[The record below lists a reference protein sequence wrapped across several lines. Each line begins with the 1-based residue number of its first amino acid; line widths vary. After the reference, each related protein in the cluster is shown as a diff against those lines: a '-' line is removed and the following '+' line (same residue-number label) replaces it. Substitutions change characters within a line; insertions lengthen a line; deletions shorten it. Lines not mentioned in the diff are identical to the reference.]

1 MVGGPVRIEE
11 LDVSKGDC
19 GVETELPKPGFLI
32 FSMSGRSV
40 SEMYK
45 SAC

>member
-11 LDVSKGDC
+11 LDVSEGDC
-19 GVETELPKPGFLI
+19 GVYSELSKTDFLI

-45 SAC
+45 SA